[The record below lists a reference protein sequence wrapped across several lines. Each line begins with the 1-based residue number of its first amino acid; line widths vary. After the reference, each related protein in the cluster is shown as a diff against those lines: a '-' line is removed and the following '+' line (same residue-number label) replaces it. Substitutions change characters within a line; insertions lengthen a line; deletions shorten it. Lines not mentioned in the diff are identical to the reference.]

1 MSYKKLTPEER
12 KERIAL
18 LYAHFDDF
26 FRSEGLKNPL
36 FIPKMAYVPEG
47 KDEKHVTFFTS
58 ELENAEKFD
67 TPKDIYIEFAD
78 IEYIP
83 EDSDRGLYK
92 WKFNPHWRTE
102 YDLVVSKA
110 GYERYAIPINELH
123 FVVDDKKRL
132 SKTIRTLELDF
143 DVPSSL
149 TDDAPLSDMTIRD
162 LAAILLKQPVSKKE
176 WLNKLIK

>member
-1 MSYKKLTPEER
+1 MITTKKLTTEER
-12 KERIAL
+12 KEKIQNL
-18 LYAHFDDF
+18 FIFYKDF
-26 FRSEGLKNPL
+26 FSTNSIKEPL

-78 IEYIP
+78 IEYNSEDP
-83 EDSDRGLYK
+83 ERTLYK

-102 YDLVVSKA
+102 YDLVKSKA
-110 GYERYAIPINELH
+110 GYERYAIPIDELH
-123 FVVDDKKRL
+123 VVTNAKKL
-132 SKTIRTLELDF
+132 QSMKTIEIQFDETEIFSDDVALQDITL
-143 DVPSSL
+143 
-149 TDDAPLSDMTIRD
+149 RD
-162 LAAILLKQPVSKKE
+162 IAALLLRKPVSKKE

>member
-18 LYAHFDDF
+18 LYSHFDDF
-26 FRSEGLKNPL
+26 FRTINVKNPL

-67 TPKDIYIEFAD
+67 APKDIYIEFAD
-78 IEYIP
+78 IEYQP
-83 EDSDRGLYK
+83 EDSDRALYK

-102 YDLVVSKA
+102 YDVVTSKA

-123 FVVDDKKRL
+123 FMTDDKK
-132 SKTIRTLELDF
+132 KQTQKPAQLEF
-143 DVPSSL
+143 DVTSIL
-149 TDDAPLSDMTIRD
+149 TDDAPISDMSIRD
-162 LAAILLKQPVSKKE
+162 LAAILLKKPVSKKS
-176 WLNKLIK
+176 WLNELIK